1 MNRSRAKYQDFP
13 QPRQSVPPDT
23 AGYARQAAPRCCAI
37 EGCAESGEYRAP
49 KDRSLTDYLMLCLEH
64 VRVYNAQWNFHA
76 GLSTEE
82 MEQEIRSSATWDRPT
97 WKLGAQG
104 ANLGAKFKTG
114 RAHIH
119 DPFGFAEGTAFDP
132 RGRDAREEKAQAAH
146 PDAAPATAR
155 NKAMKVLELTAPITL
170 ESLRRRYKALVKQHH
185 PDANGG
191 SAEAETR
198 MKVINEAYQTLR
210 MGLVPQES

>member
-1 MNRSRAKYQDFP
+1 MNRSRVKYQDFP
-13 QPRQSVPPDT
+13 RPPDT
-23 AGYARQAAPRCCAI
+23 AGYARQAAPRCCAF
-37 EGCAESGEYRAP
+37 EGCTETGEYRAP
-49 KDRSLTDYLMLCLEH
+49 KDRTLTDYLMLCLEH
-64 VRVYNAQWNFHA
+64 VRAYNAQWNFHA

-97 WKLGAQG
+97 WKLGA
-104 ANLGAKFKTG
+104 LGAKLKTG
-114 RAHIH
+114 RVHIH

-132 RGRDAREEKAQAAH
+132 RDREAREERAQAAH

-155 NKAMKVLELTAPITL
+155 TKALKVLELTAPITL

-185 PDANGG
+185 SDANGG